1 MTLWRLLW
9 RLLFRERALL
19 PVPICD
25 CTAGP
30 CARPGE
36 SLMMGADLPAGVW
49 SACPHGQLRHPMLTT
64 ALHLDE
70 LAQVS
75 PLCQWP
81 DGYSAGVVECVLALR
96 REREIERERSRP
108 Q

>member
-1 MTLWRLLW
+1 MCLHLPRLELI
-9 RLLFRERALL
+9 LALANADVATVL
-19 PVPICD
+19 EE
-25 CTAGP
+25 T
-30 CARPGE
+30 
-36 SLMMGADLPAGVW
+36 DLPAGVW
-49 SACPHGQLRHPMLTT
+49 SVCPHGQLRHPMLTA
-64 ALHLDE
+64 ALQLDE